1 MEGIFRSREKARYVR
16 AQTSGD
22 LENVPTDKLQTKPSG
37 HVLPYVGVACLG
49 AILFGYHLAVV
60 NGALEYL
67 ARDLGIAKDTVLQ
80 GIFISHPFWLPDQ
93 TASSSSAER
102 NLYLCV

>member
-1 MEGIFRSREKARYVR
+1 MFAVANAICSLVLQRHQYF
-16 AQTSGD
+16 AQFSA
-22 LENVPTDKLQTKPSG
+22 LLQFSLLNFW
-37 HVLPYVGVACLG
+37 VVVVFVCCS
-49 AILFGYHLAVV
+49 VV

-67 ARDLGIAKDTVLQ
+67 ARDLEIAEDTVLQ
-80 GIFISHPFWLPDQ
+80 GMFISHPFWLPDQ

>member
-1 MEGIFRSREKARYVR
+1 MFAVTNAICSLV
-16 AQTSGD
+16 
-22 LENVPTDKLQTKPSG
+22 LQRHQCFAHFSALLQFSLLNFW
-37 HVLPYVGVACLG
+37 VVVVFVCCS
-49 AILFGYHLAVV
+49 VV

-102 NLYLCV
+102 NRYLCV